1 MMTMM
6 FEPSRPSGD
15 CPCLGYRKPGQ
26 PYQWISYTE
35 VWHVLMFHPQHFSFV
50 CLPLLFVDWTSPT
63 PQVAEKAQ
71 LLGSGLLAKGCQ
83 PNPQQFVGIF
93 APNRPEVWTVSFFF
107 IFFYFNV
114 VFCSHSGWFPVSF
127 RIGEMTFKTWMDPTS
142 SQDFL
147 IIKILRHLVQ
157 NCGLNLKE

>member
-1 MMTMM
+1 MITKAWEFWNWWLYGLTTITRTRTMNFHDKHVLMMDTV
-6 FEPSRPSGD
+6 FYILWCILYKSYSNWWWRWWCLQLSRPSGD

-50 CLPLLFVDWTSPT
+50 CLSLLFADWTSPT
-63 PQVAEKAQ
+63 PQVAEKAR

-93 APNRPEVWTVSFFF
+93 APNRPEVWTVSFY
-107 IFFYFNV
+107 IF
-114 VFCSHSGWFPVSF
+114 
-127 RIGEMTFKTWMDPTS
+127 
-142 SQDFL
+142 
-147 IIKILRHLVQ
+147 
-157 NCGLNLKE
+157 